1 MTGGLDT
8 NTPVTNEIS
17 LKRVPRGS
25 SNDKSIRD
33 ISEIMKKKYESSQ
46 ESRSISAAV
55 QNTMMMKN
63 REQAKL
69 AMIQK
74 IEIFNKVIDNAED
87 RSDFDSNSPSARWLF
102 ATKNV
107 AKLMKEY
114 EDQDNVVPNDTES
127 FFSPIE
133 K

>member
-87 RSDFDSNSPSARWLF
+87 RSDFDCNAPSAR
-102 ATKNV
+102 
-107 AKLMKEY
+107 
-114 EDQDNVVPNDTES
+114 
-127 FFSPIE
+127 
-133 K
+133 

>member
-1 MTGGLDT
+1 MIGGLDT
-8 NTPVTNEIS
+8 NTPVTTDVS
-17 LKRVPRGS
+17 SKRTSHGS
-25 SNDKSIRD
+25 TTNKSIRD
-33 ISEIMKKKYESSQ
+33 ISDIMKKKYESSQ
-46 ESRSISAAV
+46 ESRSISAVV

-63 REQAKL
+63 KEGATL

-87 RSDFDSNSPSARWLF
+87 RSDFDSKSPFAGWLF

-107 AKLMKEY
+107 VKLMKEY
-114 EDQDNVVPNDTES
+114 EDVDVVALKATES
-127 FFSPIE
+127 FLSPLE